1 MVEKWAILGN
11 TLTGLLILWTVIRQY
26 FPFHPETILIKY
38 IRKLTSFIYPYVHI
52 EIPED
57 TDEYLKR
64 SEAYAAIA
72 AYLSASCSQ
81 RAHSLRAEFDKDS
94 TKPVLSMDDHEEVTD
109 EFEGTTFWWSSSKST
124 RQAQVLW
131 YPTQEEKRSY
141 RLTFHKSNRQL
152 VLDSYLTH
160 VLKEGREVGIRNR
173 RRKLYC
179 NNPSS
184 NWGGYRSKVW
194 NHVAFEHPSSF
205 DTLAMDPGKK
215 REIMKDLDTFREGK
229 DYYAKIGKAWK
240 RGYLLYGPPGTGK
253 SSMISAMANFLD
265 YDVYD
270 LELTTVKNN
279 VELRKLFIETTSKS
293 IIVIEDIDCSLDLTG
308 KRKQK
313 SKKEE
318 DKSEEKKNLPPGPE
332 EEEESKVTLS
342 GLLNFIDGLWSACG
356 GERLIVFTTNHIEK
370 LDPAL
375 IRRGRMDK
383 HIEMSYCCFEAFQ
396 VLAKNYLDV
405 DSHPLFGAI
414 RDLMEE
420 VKITPADVAEN
431 LMPKS
436 VDEDAGSCL
445 ENLILAMNKAKEE
458 EASKQAQASI
468 EEIVER
474 EEKNGAKEEET
485 STHPM
490 CNGEKMDG
498 EKKSTGSRANGVQ

>member
-1 MVEKWAILGN
+1 MIEKWAILGN
-11 TLTGLLILWTVIRQY
+11 TFASLLVLGTVIQRY
-26 FPFHPETILIKY
+26 SPFRPETILIKC
-38 IRKLTSFIYPYVHI
+38 IHKLTSFIYPYVQI
-52 EIPED
+52 KIS
-57 TDEYLKR
+57 EYTGEYMKR
-64 SEAYAAIA
+64 SEAYAAIE

-81 RAHSLRAEFDKDS
+81 RAHNLKAELGKDS
-94 TKPVLSMDDHEEVTD
+94 TKPVLSMDGHEEVTD
-109 EFEGTTFWWSSSKST
+109 EFGGTTFWWSSNTSI
-124 RQAQVLW
+124 RQTQALSL
-131 YPTQEEKRSY
+131 YPDQEEKRSY

-152 VLDSYLTH
+152 VLDSYLSH
-160 VLKEGREVGIRNR
+160 VLREGREVGIRNR

-194 NHVAFEHPSSF
+194 SHVAFEHPSRF
-205 DTLAMDPGKK
+205 ETLAMDAVKK
-215 REIMKDLDTFREGK
+215 RKIMKDLEAFRKGK

-253 SSMISAMANFLD
+253 SSMIAAIADFLD

-270 LELTTVKNN
+270 LELTTVKDNT
-279 VELRKLFIETTSKS
+279 ELRKLFIETTGKS
-293 IIVIEDIDCSLDLTG
+293 VIVIEDIDCSLDLTG
-308 KRKQK
+308 QRKQK

-318 DKSEEKKNLPPGPE
+318 DKSEEKKNLPPGLE
-332 EEEESKVTLS
+332 EEKESSKVTLS

-356 GERLIVFTTNHIEK
+356 GERLIVFTTNHKEK

-383 HIEMSYCCFEAFQ
+383 HIEMSYCCFDAFK

-405 DSHPLFGAI
+405 DSHPLFGTI
-414 RDLMEE
+414 QDLMEE

-431 LMPKS
+431 LMQKS

-445 ENLILAMNKAKEE
+445 EKLIQAMNKAREE

-468 EEIVER
+468 EEIVGR
-474 EEKNGAKEEET
+474 QEKSGAKEEET
-485 STHPM
+485 SKHPM
-490 CNGEKMDG
+490 CDGEDMEGEG
-498 EKKSTGSRANGVQ
+498 EKKKELL